1 PDHIDIIP
9 AKEPLEAG
17 GVVEALLLHDIV
29 PGGTGYLADL
39 RDPDT
44 MWKVLYEAWR
54 HLAECECKEANQWAC
69 AKCLLPYVPR
79 STASTVSRSIA
90 EQKLAEL
97 LVAGRSGVALSG
109 NAKADADHR
118 WKVSAEVPQTMDPE
132 SYLERRFRQVF
143 RDRMERANIAV
154 QDKPAPTGT
163 ELSIHRTGSRIA
175 WRLTP
180 QVPLER
186 TKPDFLLQCEA
197 VNIPDIAI
205 YTAGRAFHASSA
217 VKGTSSSPSPM
228 RMSNLRRSKR
238 TGRKRLGAQVCPTGS
253 HDKSSRLCS
262 IARNSDGRPNLRKH
276 LETRSMCSSV

>member
-1 PDHIDIIP
+1 LAKHLGGDPDHIDIIP

-17 GVVEALLLHDIV
+17 GVVDALLLHDIV

-79 STASTVSRSIA
+79 SAASTVSRSIA

-109 NAKADADHR
+109 NAEADADHR

-143 RDRMERANIAV
+143 RDRLERANIAV

-186 TKPDFLLQCEA
+186 TKPDFLLQCDVREYPGYRDLHGWSSLSRLERGQPARRRCREA
-197 VNIPDIAI
+197 
-205 YTAGRAFHASSA
+205 S
-217 VKGTSSSPSPM
+217 
-228 RMSNLRRSKR
+228 
-238 TGRKRLGAQVCPTGS
+238 LGAQ
-253 HDKSSRLCS
+253 SRAPRRRRHQC
-262 IARNSDGRPNLRKH
+262 GRRI
-276 LETRSMCSSV
+276 CVG